1 MITPFWIWILVC
13 IVLTHGRD
21 VIVKQEKAIE
31 ILVSTVRSNDMERY
45 LTLDNEIWTSF
56 LKTQDGFIGK
66 QSLLST
72 HESVKNATEVYHI
85 IEWASYIQ
93 WKNISK
99 ETLIIIDKQFVQAFG
114 YAPEMK
120 SLPDDDGFQIVG
132 PKSTQ

>member
-1 MITPFWIWILVC
+1 MITPFWIWILIC

-85 IEWASYIQ
+85 IEWPVIFNG
-93 WKNISK
+93 KI
-99 ETLIIIDKQFVQAFG
+99 
-114 YAPEMK
+114 
-120 SLPDDDGFQIVG
+120 FQ
-132 PKSTQ
+132 KKRLQS